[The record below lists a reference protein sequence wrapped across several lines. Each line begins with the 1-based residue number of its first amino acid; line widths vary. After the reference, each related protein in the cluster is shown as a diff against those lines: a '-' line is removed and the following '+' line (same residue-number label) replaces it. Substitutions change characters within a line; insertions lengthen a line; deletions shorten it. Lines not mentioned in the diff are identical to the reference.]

1 MKKVFPLILAM
12 LAAACM
18 PRIGCAYFGMES
30 IPYSIVISGNTL
42 EEIVCQ
48 AALVFHGIGYWEE
61 AEVITA
67 GCEILENQVLDCR
80 QVVSASV
87 MVGSYDVDEGVPRE
101 AGSGFYPVRLTLQ
114 KDADGRYVLLSYL
127 YPEDG
132 TLYAKQS
139 KALFSGRVYGMLFDA
154 EQKSRVVQC
163 AWERTLAQAQN
174 FIRAQNGKRVWG
186 VWRQV
191 LKPGSNGRARELLK
205 QHEAWNGNYPCF
217 EGFVIWHDV
226 LYQLSVEGEHSYSGK
241 LHFSIFEPSGAWTES
256 VVQVQNNGE
265 VQQYN

>member
-12 LAAACM
+12 LAAVCV
-18 PRIGCAYFGMES
+18 PRIGWAYFGMES

-48 AALVFHGIGYWEE
+48 AALVFHGSGYWEE

-67 GCEILENQVLDCR
+67 GCEILENQIFDR
-80 QVVSASV
+80 QQVVSASV

-101 AGSGFYPVRLTLQ
+101 VGGAFYPVRLTLQ

-139 KALFSGRVYGMLFDA
+139 KTLFSSRVYGMLFDA
-154 EQKSRVVQC
+154 EQNSLLFQSATEYAV
-163 AWERTLAQAQN
+163 AQAQN
-174 FIRAQNGKRVWG
+174 FIRAQNGESVWG

-205 QHEAWNGNYPCF
+205 QHAVWNGNYPCF

-241 LHFSIFEPSGAWTES
+241 LHFSIFEPSGACTES
-256 VVQVQNNGE
+256 VVQVQNNSV
-265 VQQYN
+265 VQQYD

>member
-12 LAAACM
+12 LAAVCV
-18 PRIGCAYFGMES
+18 PRIGWAYFGMES

-48 AALVFHGIGYWEE
+48 AALVFHGSGYWEE

-67 GCEILENQVLDCR
+67 GCEILENQIFDR
-80 QVVSASV
+80 QQVVSASV

-114 KDADGRYVLLSYL
+114 KDADGRYDLLSYL

-139 KALFSGRVYGMLFDA
+139 KTLFPAAFTACSLMRSKIACCFNLPQSMRLL
-154 EQKSRVVQC
+154 RR
-163 AWERTLAQAQN
+163 RTLSAHKTAK
-174 FIRAQNGKRVWG
+174 A
-186 VWRQV
+186 
-191 LKPGSNGRARELLK
+191 
-205 QHEAWNGNYPCF
+205 
-217 EGFVIWHDV
+217 
-226 LYQLSVEGEHSYSGK
+226 
-241 LHFSIFEPSGAWTES
+241 SGAYG
-256 VVQVQNNGE
+256 VR
-265 VQQYN
+265 Y

>member
-1 MKKVFPLILAM
+1 M
-12 LAAACM
+12 
-18 PRIGCAYFGMES
+18 
-30 IPYSIVISGNTL
+30 
-42 EEIVCQ
+42 
-48 AALVFHGIGYWEE
+48 
-61 AEVITA
+61 
-67 GCEILENQVLDCR
+67 
-80 QVVSASV
+80 
-87 MVGSYDVDEGVPRE
+87 
-101 AGSGFYPVRLTLQ
+101 
-114 KDADGRYVLLSYL
+114 
-127 YPEDG
+127 
-132 TLYAKQS
+132 
-139 KALFSGRVYGMLFDA
+139 
-154 EQKSRVVQC
+154 VQC
-163 AWERTLAQAQN
+163 AWERALAQAQN